1 MDSVRDGIAIERA
14 FGSGNEFGKE
24 SRLGF
29 EVRK

>member
-1 MDSVRDGIAIERA
+1 MDSVRDGITIERA
-14 FGSGNEFGKE
+14 FGGSNEFGKE